1 MIILNIE
8 PYNYSKTAVRKLKK
22 HFRYK
27 ETKNYKN
34 FWREKK
40 FMQ

>member
-8 PYNYSKTAVRKLKK
+8 PYNYSKTAVRKLKNI
-22 HFRYK
+22 FV
-27 ETKNYKN
+27 TKRQKIIKI